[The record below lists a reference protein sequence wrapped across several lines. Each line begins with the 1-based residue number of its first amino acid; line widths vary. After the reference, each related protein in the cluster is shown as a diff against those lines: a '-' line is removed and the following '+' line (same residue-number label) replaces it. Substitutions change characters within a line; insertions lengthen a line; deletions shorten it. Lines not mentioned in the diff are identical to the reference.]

1 MDGLDGGAV
10 TGVGDPVVEAC
21 GSEGFGYVVGGVSV
35 SFDKVAFAD
44 AAAVDEGVGGFAEE
58 ELSGAVHGEAEE
70 LLLEVD
76 G

>member
-10 TGVGDPVVEAC
+10 TGVGDPVVETC
-21 GSEGFGYVVGGVSV
+21 GSEGFGYVVSGVGV
-35 SFDKVAFAD
+35 GFDEVAFAD

-58 ELSGAVHGEAEE
+58 ELGGAVHGEAKE
-70 LLLEVD
+70 LFLKVD